1 MAVTFMVLM
10 QITGDFTW
18 ARNQVST
25 IQQACVDDVLM
36 RNYSTVNNT
45 KSLNAV
51 TRRAV
56 GERSAFKCEPYDCN
70 GHGRCR
76 NGTCVCHTGRLHTC
90 M

>member
-1 MAVTFMVLM
+1 M

-56 GERSAFKCEPYDCN
+56 SERSAFKCEPYDCN
-70 GHGRCR
+70 GHGRCV